1 MNATRSIKQQLP
13 ESPELINVPQIKLY
27 VCMSLMY
34 FSKHSQLHYLLLP
47 WALHL
52 LPLSFF
58 YFSDRH
64 EAARAGSCR
73 VGSSC
78 HKGIAF
84 VGGAVLF
91 FFFLIFGLF
100 FLTQSMQPA
109 NRQKVCYQ
117 LRACPSGTLRCGG
130 RNSAGT
136 DGFAVCCPEGWL
148 LQHVL
153 RNSCC

>member
-91 FFFLIFGLF
+91 FFDFWFVFPYPVDATCKQTEGL
-100 FLTQSMQPA
+100 LPTQSM
-109 NRQKVCYQ
+109 
-117 LRACPSGTLRCGG
+117 S
-130 RNSAGT
+130 
-136 DGFAVCCPEGWL
+136 
-148 LQHVL
+148 
-153 RNSCC
+153 